1 MSDEIYHKMIYDGHQ
16 HVSIAALPGMKERT
30 VIING
35 FSKAYAMTGWR
46 VGYVAAPKALRPP
59 SIRCISITPPVLH
72 PCPVWGLWLRLQG
85 PRTVWRIW

>member
-16 HVSIAALPGMKERT
+16 HVNIAALPGMKERT

-46 VGYVAAPKALRPP
+46 VGCRG
-59 SIRCISITPPVLH
+59 
-72 PCPVWGLWLRLQG
+72 CP
-85 PRTVWRIW
+85 